1 MFPNLRVSTSSQK
14 GAING
19 TLEKKE
25 NLRGKGLIKRNL
37 KERIPF
43 VFTWKEERMMN
54 HLELYEVG

>member
-1 MFPNLRVSTSSQK
+1 VSTSSQK

-19 TLEKKE
+19 TLDKKE